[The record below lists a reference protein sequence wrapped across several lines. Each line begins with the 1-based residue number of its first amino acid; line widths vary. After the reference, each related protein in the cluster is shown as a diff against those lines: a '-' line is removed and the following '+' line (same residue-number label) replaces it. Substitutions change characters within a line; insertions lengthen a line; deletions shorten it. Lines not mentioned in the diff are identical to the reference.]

1 MSYEDKIIKLI
12 KENNGHISRKMLVE
26 DNIPTTYLTRLVNK
40 GTIERVSR
48 GVYIDV
54 DYLEDEFYVISL
66 KYPKLIFSRRTALYL
81 NNMSNRSI
89 DKIEANSTRNYF
101 NENIKDI
108 KIYRVNEEVY
118 ETGITDVIT
127 PFGNIVK
134 TYNMERCICD
144 LYLLDEYDIEQRKY
158 AIDYYLTKKVNLE
171 RLYKY
176 ANKFGIYD
184 KMLGI
189 FEVL

>member
-1 MSYEDKIIKLI
+1 
-12 KENNGHISRKMLVE
+12 MLVE
-26 DNIPTTYLTRLVNK
+26 NNIPTTYLTRLVNK

-54 DYLEDEFYVISL
+54 NYLEDEFYVISL

-101 NENIKDI
+101 NENIKNI
-108 KIYRVNEEVY
+108 KIYRVNKEIY